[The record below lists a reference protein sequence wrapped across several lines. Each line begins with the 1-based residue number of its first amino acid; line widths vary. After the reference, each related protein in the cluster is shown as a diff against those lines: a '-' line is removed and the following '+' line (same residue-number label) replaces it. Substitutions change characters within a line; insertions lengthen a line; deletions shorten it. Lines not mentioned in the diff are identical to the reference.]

1 MATLACIGVGG
12 WGKNLVRTFH
22 SLPNCQLLYLCDLNK
37 ERLED
42 VGRSYPDA
50 QQTTSFEQ
58 ILKDERV
65 QGVVIAAT
73 ASEHHHLAKEALLAK
88 KHTYVEKPMTLN
100 TKDAEE
106 LVEIARRSQC
116 KLMVGHLLIYHPAIV
131 RLKQLIDQGELG
143 EIYYLYSQRVNLGVI
158 REDENALW
166 SFAPHDLSVILYLL
180 ESFPTSVS
188 VRGKAYLR
196 KGIEDVVFMNLT
208 FSKDRMAQLQLSWL
222 DPHKIRMIT
231 VVGSKKMAVFDDME
245 SSEKLKV
252 YDKGIYRP
260 FFATY
265 RESLSLRFGD
275 ITIPH
280 LEMTEPLTLECRHFV
295 DCIQNNLEP
304 KTNGRQ
310 GVEVVRILE
319 AAQASLEKEGAPIT
333 LTSPNKDASKIL
345 RS

>member
-22 SLPNCQLLYLCDLNK
+22 SLPDCQLLYLCDLNP
-37 ERLED
+37 ERLEEI
-42 VGRSYPDA
+42 GRSYPEI
-50 QQTTSFEQ
+50 QRTTSFEQ
-58 ILKDERV
+58 VLKDKQV
-65 QGVVIAAT
+65 QGVAIATT
-73 ASEHHHLAKEALLAK
+73 ASEHYHLAKEALLAK
-88 KHTYVEKPMTLN
+88 KHVYIEKPMTL
-100 TKDAEE
+100 KASDAEE
-106 LVEIARRSQC
+106 LVALAKNSKC

-131 RLKQLIDQGELG
+131 RLKQLIEQGELG

-196 KGIEDVVFMNLT
+196 EGIEDVVFVNLT
-208 FSKDRMAQLQLSWL
+208 FSKERMAQLHLSWL

-265 RESLSLRFGD
+265 GESLSLRFGD

-280 LEMTEPLTLECRHFV
+280 LEMVEPLTLECRHFI
-295 DCIQNNLEP
+295 DCIQTNREP
-304 KTNGRQ
+304 KTDGRQ
-310 GVEVVRILE
+310 GLEVVRILE
-319 AAQASLEKEGAPIT
+319 AAQASLEKEGASLK
-333 LTSPNKDASKIL
+333 LTSPGRDESKVH

>member
-1 MATLACIGVGG
+1 MVNLACVGVGG

-22 SLPNCQLLYLCDLNK
+22 ALPNCRLLYLCDLNK
-37 ERLED
+37 ERLEEIG
-42 VGRSYPDA
+42 VSCPEA
-50 QQTTSFEQ
+50 KQTPSFEE

-65 QGVVIAAT
+65 QGVAIATT
-73 ASEHHHLAKEALLAK
+73 ASEHYHLAKEALLAK
-88 KHTYVEKPMTLN
+88 KHVYVEKPMTL
-100 TKDAEE
+100 KAKEAEE
-106 LVEIARRSQC
+106 LVMLARSSKC
-116 KLMVGHLLIYHPAIV
+116 KLMVGHLLIYHPGIV
-131 RLKQLIDQGELG
+131 RLKQLIEQGELG
-143 EIYYLYSQRVNLGVI
+143 EIYYLYSQRVNLGII

-166 SFAPHDLSVILYLL
+166 SFAPHDLSVMLYLL
-180 ESFPTSVS
+180 DSFPISVS

-196 KGIEDVVFMNLT
+196 EGVEDVVFVNLT
-208 FSKDRMAQLQLSWL
+208 FSKERMAELHLSWL

-265 RESLSLRFGD
+265 GESLSLRFGD

-295 DCIQNNLEP
+295 DCIQTNCEP
-304 KTNGRQ
+304 KTNGQQ
-310 GVEVVRILE
+310 GLDVVRILE
-319 AAQASLEKEGAPIT
+319 AAQTSLEKEGASVK
-333 LTSPNKDASKIL
+333 LTSPGLDESKVL